1 MQRPPYQCLNAN
13 VMMAGIASNT
23 ISIKLNDQNEKKWNN
38 SMIVFTHWTPLWEQ
52 QQKKVQKEKK
62 WSAKT
67 TKASTSM
74 HLLVGFV
81 IFQLNQ
87 SDSIYLVVVE
97 QNLIETWNY
106 HFLQPFLML
115 LIFFLYSNVVNM
127 SKRSIMAAGQRQGIT
142 CPWNRAM
149 K

>member
-1 MQRPPYQCLNAN
+1 
-13 VMMAGIASNT
+13 MAGIASNT

-97 QNLIETWNY
+97 QNLIET
-106 HFLQPFLML
+106 
-115 LIFFLYSNVVNM
+115 
-127 SKRSIMAAGQRQGIT
+127 
-142 CPWNRAM
+142 
-149 K
+149 